1 MAKIGPQIPGGIP
14 RPRTEAGGDAKPAKA
29 PASPQ
34 TPGAKGGPPAPAS
47 NPTVQAQQVVQ
58 QFGSAFASA
67 GKLASQLMRGLGT
80 ATPAQQRRNEKT
92 EKSDEAKGEQH
103 AEGEHGAE
111 EAGDKN
117 PLMSAFAALKRSKL
131 FRFRKT
137 RKKQPGKAGH
147 VETSTGIILEDDDY
161 NEQEREQRKARDY
174 LAGDEQEQSQFNQA
188 RREALFMQHL
198 ERQGEPPSRLAR
210 HLNSQLGSSRDQEFK
225 HLLSDQ
231 VRPQMEAMATKVGE
245 VPTDE
250 RRALAAL
257 VSRAAYQVGTQGS
270 GTFEKLL
277 SAAGTA
283 EAEQLAEAADTVAT
297 QAAQLKQALQR
308 ASNPAYRAA
317 LIEAARGSLEK
328 IAADSVAL
336 PPEERQ
342 KTWMLLLRAAETLR
356 PESHA
361 ALAEAVVTGVLGTR
375 RPNAADMVA
384 EALGPAL
391 QMVPGGGSWVIQL
404 IITFA
409 ARGQTQTSER
419 LANEVHTVL
428 HEARTRCVPAF
439 KQLRDLKSRPS
450 KGTDSE
456 EKLLREVEAVA
467 PLLVS
472 LIPAC
477 SQVLEKGTAMPP
489 GAAPLIGEA
498 AIAMATLDLLGPTS
512 AGQGLLRHALLSQER
527 DGQTF
532 LTTLPKVA
540 RTLAQPQVVRPIVES
555 GLVVASYQSGARLF
569 LEHIATY
576 TSRALAAPV
585 LARSQK
591 GDASSARALLRSA
604 IRSNAELFGLTPD
617 GAYVAAD
624 ALETLREKPNP
635 MALQR
640 TLSLLEKIRL
650 KHNAA
655 KFPYLVE
662 PLKALATALGER
674 AAPIVPTQG
683 QGTGSR
689 PAFTLTRLE
698 LAMDQAALQK
708 QQTASRP
715 ALPPEPAATPRQ
727 TSSRPALAA
736 EPRSSSPGGPPRGRK

>member
-1 MAKIGPQIPGGIP
+1 MAKIGPQIPAGIP

-29 PASPQ
+29 PASQ
-34 TPGAKGGPPAPAS
+34 QQAPGTKGGPPAPAS

-67 GKLASQLMRGLGT
+67 GKLASQLMRGLST
-80 ATPAQQRRNEKT
+80 PTPAQQRRNEKT
-92 EKSDEAKGEQH
+92 EKSDDAQGGQH

-117 PLMSAFAALKRSKL
+117 PLMSAFAALKRSKI

-137 RKKQPGKAGH
+137 KKKQAGKAGH
-147 VETSTGIILEDDDY
+147 VETSTGIVLEDDDY
-161 NEQEREQRKARDY
+161 KEQEREHRKARDY

-198 ERQGEPPSRLAR
+198 ERQGEPPSRIAR
-210 HLNSQLGSSRDQEFK
+210 HLNSQLGSSRDQQFK

-277 SAAGTA
+277 SAAGMA
-283 EAEQLAEAADTVAT
+283 EAEQLAEVADTAAT
-297 QAAQLKQALQR
+297 QAAQFKQALQR

-328 IAADSVAL
+328 IAADSVGL

-342 KTWMLLLRAAETLR
+342 QTWTSLLRSAETLR
-356 PESHA
+356 PESHE
-361 ALAEAVVTGVLGTR
+361 ALAQAVMAGVLSTK
-375 RPNAADMVA
+375 RPNAADTLI

-391 QMVPGGGSWVIQL
+391 RTVPGGGSWVIQL

-409 ARGQTQTSER
+409 ASGQTQASER
-419 LANEVHTVL
+419 LASEVLAVL
-428 HEARTRCVPAF
+428 REARTRCVPAF
-439 KQLRDLKSRPS
+439 KQLRDITIRPS

-467 PLLVS
+467 PPLVS

-477 SQVLEKGTAMPP
+477 SQVLEKGAALPP
-489 GAAPLIGEA
+489 GAAPLVSEA
-498 AIAMATLDLLGPTS
+498 VVAMAALDLLGPTT
-512 AGQGLLRHALLSQER
+512 AGQRLLRHALLAQER
-527 DGQTF
+527 EGQTF

-540 RTLAQPQVVRPIVES
+540 RTLAQPQVVRPLVES
-555 GLVVASYQSGARLF
+555 GLVVASYQAGARLF
-569 LEHIATY
+569 LEHVATY

-604 IRSNAELFGLTPD
+604 IRSNAELLGLTPD
-617 GAYVAAD
+617 GAHLAAD
-624 ALETLREKPNP
+624 ALEALRDKPNP
-635 MALQR
+635 VALQR

-655 KFPYLVE
+655 KFPYLIE

-674 AAPIVPTQG
+674 AAPVVPTQG

-689 PAFTLTRLE
+689 PALNLTRLE
-698 LAMDQAALQK
+698 LAMDQAALLK
-708 QQTASRP
+708 QHTASREPP
-715 ALPPEPAATPRQ
+715 APEPK
-727 TSSRPALAA
+727 PA
-736 EPRSSSPGGPPRGRK
+736 PGSPARGRK

>member
-1 MAKIGPQIPGGIP
+1 MAKIGPQVPAGIP

-29 PASPQ
+29 PASQ
-34 TPGAKGGPPAPAS
+34 QQAPGTKGGPPAPAS

-67 GKLASQLMRGLGT
+67 GKLASQLMRGLST
-80 ATPAQQRRNEKT
+80 STPAQQRRNEKT
-92 EKSDEAKGEQH
+92 EKSDEAQGGQH

-111 EAGDKN
+111 EAGEKN
-117 PLMSAFAALKRSKL
+117 PLMSAFAALKRSKI
-131 FRFRKT
+131 FRFRKA

-161 NEQEREQRKARDY
+161 KEQEREHRKARDY

-188 RREALFMQHL
+188 RREALFLQHL
-198 ERQGEPPSRLAR
+198 ERQGEPPSRIAR

-231 VRPQMEAMATKVGE
+231 IKPQMEAMATKVGE

-257 VSRAAYQVGTQGS
+257 VSRAAYQVGTQGA

-277 SAAGTA
+277 SAAGMA
-283 EAEQLAEAADTVAT
+283 EAEQLAEAAEPVAA
-297 QAAQLKQALQR
+297 QAAQLKKALQR

-317 LIEAARGSLEK
+317 LIEAARGSLQK
-328 IAADSVAL
+328 IAADSVGL

-342 KTWMLLLRAAETLR
+342 NTWTALLRAAETLR
-356 PESHA
+356 PDSHA
-361 ALAEAVVTGVLGTR
+361 ALAEAVAAGVLGTK
-375 RPNAADMVA
+375 RPNAADTLV

-391 QMVPGGGSWVIQL
+391 RTAPGGGSWVIQL
-404 IITFA
+404 IVTLA
-409 ARGQTQTSER
+409 ARGEPKASER
-419 LANEVHTVL
+419 LASEVLAVL
-428 HEARTRCVPAF
+428 REARERCVPAF
-439 KQLRDLKSRPS
+439 KQLRDLKSRPA
-450 KGTDSE
+450 KGTGSE
-456 EKLLREVEAVA
+456 EKLLLEVEAVA
-467 PLLVS
+467 PALVS

-477 SQVLEKGTAMPP
+477 SQVLERGTAMPP

-498 AIAMATLDLLGPTS
+498 VIALAALDLLGSTAS
-512 AGQGLLRHALLSQER
+512 GQRLLRQALLSQER
-527 DGQTF
+527 EGQTF

-540 RTLAQPQVVRPIVES
+540 RTLAQPQVVRPLVES

-569 LEHIATY
+569 LEHLATD

-591 GDASSARALLRSA
+591 GDASSARSLLRSA
-604 IRSNAELFGLTPD
+604 IRSNAELLGLTPD
-617 GAYVAAD
+617 GAHLAAD
-624 ALETLREKPNP
+624 ALEALRDKPNP

-655 KFPYLVE
+655 KLPYLVE

-674 AAPIVPTQG
+674 AAPVVPAQG

-689 PAFTLTRLE
+689 PALNLTRLE
-698 LAMDQAALQK
+698 LAMDQAALLK
-708 QQTASRP
+708 QHTASREAP
-715 ALPPEPAATPRQ
+715 APAPK
-727 TSSRPALAA
+727 PV
-736 EPRSSSPGGPPRGRK
+736 PGGPPRGRK

>member
-1 MAKIGPQIPGGIP
+1 MAKIGPQIPAGIP
-14 RPRTEAGGDAKPAKA
+14 RPRTEAGGDAKTAKA
-29 PASPQ
+29 PASQ
-34 TPGAKGGPPAPAS
+34 QQAPGTKGGPPAPAS

-67 GKLASQLMRGLGT
+67 GKLASQLMRGLST
-80 ATPAQQRRNEKT
+80 PTPAQQRRNEKT
-92 EKSDEAKGEQH
+92 EKSDDAQGGQH

-117 PLMSAFAALKRSKL
+117 PLMSAFAALKRSKI

-137 RKKQPGKAGH
+137 KKKQAGKAGH
-147 VETSTGIILEDDDY
+147 VETSTGIVLEDDDY
-161 NEQEREQRKARDY
+161 KEQEREHRKARDY

-198 ERQGEPPSRLAR
+198 ERQGEPPSRIAR
-210 HLNSQLGSSRDQEFK
+210 HLNSQLGSSRDQQFK

-245 VPTDE
+245 VPSDE

-277 SAAGTA
+277 SAAGMA
-283 EAEQLAEAADTVAT
+283 EAEQLAEVADTAAT
-297 QAAQLKQALQR
+297 QAAQFKQALQR

-328 IAADSVAL
+328 IAADSVGL

-342 KTWMLLLRAAETLR
+342 QTWTSLLRSAETLR

-361 ALAEAVVTGVLGTR
+361 ALAEAVMAGVLGIK
-375 RPNAADMVA
+375 RPNAADTLI

-391 QMVPGGGSWVIQL
+391 RTVPGGGSWVVQL

-409 ARGQTQTSER
+409 ARGQTQAAER
-419 LANEVHTVL
+419 LASEVLAVL
-428 HEARTRCVPAF
+428 REARTSCVPAF
-439 KQLRDLKSRPS
+439 KQLRDITSRPS

-467 PLLVS
+467 PPLVS

-477 SQVLEKGTAMPP
+477 SQVLEKGAALPP

-498 AIAMATLDLLGPTS
+498 VVAMAALDLLGPTA
-512 AGQGLLRHALLSQER
+512 AGQRLLRHALLAQER
-527 DGQTF
+527 EGQTF

-569 LEHIATY
+569 LEHVATY

-604 IRSNAELFGLTPD
+604 VRSNAELLGLTPD
-617 GAYVAAD
+617 GAHLAAD
-624 ALETLREKPNP
+624 ALEALRDKPNP
-635 MALQR
+635 MALQL
-640 TLSLLEKIRL
+640 TLTLLEKIRL

-674 AAPIVPTQG
+674 AAPVVPTQG

-689 PAFTLTRLE
+689 PALNLTRLE
-698 LAMDQAALQK
+698 LAMDQAAVLK
-708 QQTASRP
+708 QQTAPREAP
-715 ALPPEPAATPRQ
+715 APEPK
-727 TSSRPALAA
+727 PA
-736 EPRSSSPGGPPRGRK
+736 PGSPARGRK

>member
-1 MAKIGPQIPGGIP
+1 MAKIGPQIPAGIP
-14 RPRTEAGGDAKPAKA
+14 RPRTEAGGGAKPAKA
-29 PASPQ
+29 PASQ
-34 TPGAKGGPPAPAS
+34 QQAPGTKGGPPAPAS

-67 GKLASQLMRGLGT
+67 GKLASQLMRGLAT
-80 ATPAQQRRNEKT
+80 PTPAQQRRNEKT
-92 EKSDEAKGEQH
+92 EKSEEGQGGQH

-117 PLMSAFAALKRSKL
+117 PLMSAFAALKRSRI
-131 FRFRKT
+131 FRFRKA
-137 RKKQPGKAGH
+137 RKKQAGKAGH

-161 NEQEREQRKARDY
+161 NEQEREHRKARDY

-198 ERQGEPPSRLAR
+198 ERQGEPPSRIAR

-231 VRPQMEAMATKVGE
+231 VKPQMEAMATKVGD
-245 VPTDE
+245 VPADE

-328 IAADSVAL
+328 IAADSVGL
-336 PPEERQ
+336 RPEDRQ
-342 KTWMLLLRAAETLR
+342 QTWIALLRSAETLR

-361 ALAEAVVTGVLGTR
+361 ALAEAVVTGVRGTK
-375 RPNAADMVA
+375 RPNAADTIA

-391 QMVPGGGSWVIQL
+391 RTVPGGGSWVVQL
-404 IITFA
+404 IVTFA
-409 ARGQTQTSER
+409 ARGEPQASER
-419 LANEVHTVL
+419 LAGAVHAVL
-428 HEARTRCVPAF
+428 REAREHCVPAF

-456 EKLLREVEAVA
+456 EKLLREAEAVA

-472 LIPAC
+472 LTPAC

-489 GAAPLIGEA
+489 GAAPLISEA
-498 AIAMATLDLLGPTS
+498 VIALAALDLLGPTA
-512 AGQGLLRHALLSQER
+512 AGQRLLRQALLSQER
-527 DGQTF
+527 EGQTF

-540 RTLAQPQVVRPIVES
+540 RTLAQPQVVRPLVES

-569 LEHIATY
+569 LEHIATD

-617 GAYVAAD
+617 GAHLAAD
-624 ALETLREKPNP
+624 ALEALRDKPNP

-662 PLKALATALGER
+662 PLKALASALGER
-674 AAPIVPTQG
+674 AAPVVPTQG

-689 PAFTLTRLE
+689 PALNLTRLE
-698 LAMDQAALQK
+698 LAMDQASLLK
-708 QQTASRP
+708 QQTASREAP
-715 ALPPEPAATPRQ
+715 APEPK
-727 TSSRPALAA
+727 PA
-736 EPRSSSPGGPPRGRK
+736 PGGPARGRK